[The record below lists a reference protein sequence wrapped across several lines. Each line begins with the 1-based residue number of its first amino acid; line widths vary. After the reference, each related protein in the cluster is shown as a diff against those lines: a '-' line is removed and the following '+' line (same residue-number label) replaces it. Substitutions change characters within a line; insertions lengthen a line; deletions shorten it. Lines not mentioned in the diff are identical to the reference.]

1 MKKITKASLIVSL
14 VLLLAGGSLVFF
26 SLSRAEFDWNK
37 LTVNAENETYD
48 YAVSGAIQGIR
59 IDTKQAD
66 VRVVR
71 STNSACTVRA
81 KVSSRDACT
90 AETEDGVLTVTCV
103 DDPHLPW
110 YKRFWRQDDMTVTVF
125 LPGDAYERLE
135 IATGSGDVYVS
146 DALSF
151 AAARAKT
158 GSGDV
163 EFIAPVTDGLSV
175 TTSSGDVA
183 VKRMGCKNISLTT
196 ESGEVFLDTCR
207 SESVSVVSSS
217 GFLTI
222 SKCSVRNM
230 QTNTAS
236 GGIVFSQVEASE
248 QIRATSSSGDILFMY
263 SSTADLNITAKSGDV
278 TGTLT
283 EPMLFDVRSDSG
295 DISVPVSGGTNRCTV
310 RTGSGDVTFVL
321 QENDEG

>member
-1 MKKITKASLIVSL
+1 MKKSTKVFLIASLI
-14 VLLLAGGSLVFF
+14 LLIGGGSLVFYA
-26 SLSRAEFDWNK
+26 LSRAEFDWNK
-37 LTVNAENETYD
+37 LTVYAENETYD
-48 YAVSGAIQGIR
+48 YAVAGTVRDIR

-71 STNSACTVRA
+71 STNSSCTVRA

-90 AETEDGVLTVTCV
+90 AETEDGMLTVTCV

-110 YKRFWRQDDMTVTVF
+110 YKRFWRQDDVTVTVF

-151 AAARAKT
+151 VVASTKT

-163 EFIAPVTDGLSV
+163 EFVAPVSDGLSV

-183 VKRMGCKNISLTT
+183 VKRMGCEDISVTSQ
-196 ESGEVFLDTCR
+196 SGEICLDTCR
-207 SESVSVVSSS
+207 SDSVSAFASS
-217 GFLTI
+217 GCVSI
-222 SKCSVRNM
+222 SNCSVQNL

-236 GGIVFSQVEASE
+236 GDIMISQVEASE
-248 QIRATSSSGDILFMY
+248 QIKATSSSGDIVCMY
-263 SSTADLNITAKSGDV
+263 STAADMNITAKSGDV
-278 TGTLT
+278 SGTLT

-295 DISVPVSGGTNRCTV
+295 DIVVPASAGTNRCTV
-310 RTGSGDVTFVL
+310 RTGSGDITFVL
-321 QENDEG
+321 QEADEG